1 MPDDGIS
8 QLKKLCDLG
17 TYCVTFEGFFFIS
30 NSPHFFMINVVMN

>member
-17 TYCVTFEGFFFIS
+17 TYCVTFEGFFIS